1 MPSPFH
7 GIEMAGRALRS
18 FQRALEVSGHNVAN
32 VNTKGYSRQAVDF
45 VTTDPTTL
53 YFHGRHSLGTG
64 VTIASIGRIRD
75 AYLDER
81 ARGAVSDQG
90 RFGTYSSKLV
100 DIEGISGEPGETG
113 IANALDKFFDAW
125 SAYGSNPNQVGNR
138 TQVKL
143 AGQTLALRVRRTYSE
158 LDTMSDQIQVEAEG
172 IVNRINELG
181 EQIHA
186 LNGQIRESTA
196 TGAQPSDLLDQ
207 RDTALEELSS
217 LANVN
222 VSMQTDGTVTV
233 AVGKLQLVGGAAAF
247 AMPATFDAANQ
258 GLVGGGVAYPIRSG
272 KLAGLLQSMDRVAAE
287 KTQLDTLANNLRSQV
302 NTLHETG
309 TNANGTTGVMFFND
323 VTPPAAQTG
332 AIDFDLS
339 AAILASDANISSGT
353 SGDAGDGGLALS
365 LSGLRNASV
374 GALGNRTFAAFY
386 RDGVAELGAD
396 AAYFHN
402 ALSTT
407 EAILEQIDSQRQAV
421 SGVSLDDEMANMLR
435 FQRSYQAAAKV
446 MTIFDQSTQDLINM
460 LQR

>member
-32 VNTKGYSRQAVDF
+32 VNTRGYSRQVVDF

-90 RFGTYSSKLV
+90 RFGTYSSKLIE
-100 DIEGISGEPGETG
+100 IEGVSGEPGETG
-113 IANALDKFFDAW
+113 IAHALDKFFDAW
-125 SAYGSNPNQVGNR
+125 SAFGSNPNQVGNR

-158 LDTMSDQIQVEAEG
+158 LDTMSKQIQVEAESVVG
-172 IVNRINELG
+172 RINELG
-181 EQIHA
+181 ERIHA
-186 LNGQIRESTA
+186 LNGQIREATA
-196 TGAQPSDLLDQ
+196 TGAQPADLLDQ
-207 RDTALEELSS
+207 RDLALEELSS
-217 LANVN
+217 LASVHA
-222 VSMQTDGTVTV
+222 STQSDGTVTV
-233 AVGKLQLVGGAAAF
+233 SIGKFQLVGGASAF
-247 AMPATFDAANQ
+247 VMPATFDPANQ
-258 GLVGGGVAYPIRSG
+258 GVAGSGVAYPIRSG
-272 KLAGLLQSMDRVAAE
+272 KLAGLLQSMERVAAE
-287 KTQLDTLANNLRSQV
+287 KTQIDTLANNLRTQV
-302 NTLHETG
+302 NALHETG
-309 TNANGTTGVMFFND
+309 TNANGTTGIQFFGD
-323 VTPPAAQTG
+323 VTPPATQTG

-339 AAILASDANISSGT
+339 AAILASDANIASGT

-365 LSGLRNASV
+365 LAGLRSV
-374 GALGNRTFAAFY
+374 PVAGLGARTFAAFY

-396 AAYFHN
+396 AAYLKN

-407 EAILEQIDSQRQAV
+407 EAILQQVDSQRQAV